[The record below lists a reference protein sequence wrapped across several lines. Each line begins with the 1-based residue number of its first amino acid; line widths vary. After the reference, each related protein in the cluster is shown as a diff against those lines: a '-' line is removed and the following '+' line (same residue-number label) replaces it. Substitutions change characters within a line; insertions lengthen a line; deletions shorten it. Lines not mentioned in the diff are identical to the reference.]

1 MDITGFLN
9 PRGMTV
15 LLSLRLFFF
24 IHMERR
30 GFLGVGTTALFGGI
44 AGCSSTSDSPEN
56 SSESQQEQNE
66 TVDENATQTNES
78 EPESSEPDEDDT
90 ERQIDPPEID
100 SISLEPTKRGPD
112 EKIPRGA
119 DITVTITGGSAL
131 QDGQNELIVD
141 LQIEGQGRS
150 EEQAEQITVSGEGD
164 YTEFE
169 SEVVFSTEPFLPG
182 TNTVTVRL
190 TDEDINANIVSGGVE
205 FELAEYY
212 LSTIEILEELN
223 NHQQQMVTEYTSFGS
238 VSTIDQVPVV
248 LNNFSASDV
257 RDPARQADQK
267 WAEFDVEAPDV
278 LDAISSYE
286 DAENTVQWEI
296 ISLHEA
302 FVNFTAKVIND
313 LGTLREIEFDSYAE
327 VPDEYVQAVNRYTE
341 TLEGYPSRLN
351 NLSSQHSTLEEALD
365 GIDDREEPYRYTER
379 ADTFQTDITALE
391 NLIPALERVQ
401 SATEIILVAGT
412 LDEDNDRGR
421 RESRIDAMDR
431 IRSARDIMRGLET
444 PTSSEVVNNVI
455 DFTNHLESAADDL

>member
-1 MDITGFLN
+1 M
-9 PRGMTV
+9 
-15 LLSLRLFFF
+15 
-24 IHMERR
+24 
-30 GFLGVGTTALFGGI
+30 
-44 AGCSSTSDSPEN
+44 
-56 SSESQQEQNE
+56 
-66 TVDENATQTNES
+66 
-78 EPESSEPDEDDT
+78 
-90 ERQIDPPEID
+90 
-100 SISLEPTKRGPD
+100 
-112 EKIPRGA
+112 
-119 DITVTITGGSAL
+119 
-131 QDGQNELIVD
+131 
-141 LQIEGQGRS
+141 
-150 EEQAEQITVSGEGD
+150 
-164 YTEFE
+164 
-169 SEVVFSTEPFLPG
+169 
-182 TNTVTVRL
+182 
-190 TDEDINANIVSGGVE
+190 
-205 FELAEYY
+205 
-212 LSTIEILEELN
+212 
-223 NHQQQMVTEYTSFGS
+223 
-238 VSTIDQVPVV
+238 
-248 LNNFSASDV
+248 
-257 RDPARQADQK
+257 
-267 WAEFDVEAPDV
+267 
-278 LDAISSYE
+278 YE